1 MDKQTITEDE
11 KGYFYS
17 LLYQY
22 PVIRVNTRHRPE
34 SNISIYQ
41 KFLRMIRW
49 VFYTSIYIIA
59 FLFSIDTNAQDP
71 LKIGQWQSHYA
82 YQLGTFVAQSPTH
95 VFYGN
100 NQGMLK
106 IEKEAREIERL
117 STVDGLSESG
127 MGIIKYDPFNELLVA
142 TYFNGNIDFIFED
155 GNIDNLP
162 FIATSI
168 FLGDKTI
175 NDILIE
181 TDTTAYISMG
191 FGLKILNIRDQEF
204 GDETRAGIPF
214 TQTAVY
220 NNQLYA
226 ATEEGIYRVPLDGSK
241 NIQDFNSW
249 THLAGI
255 DGFPEDYS
263 TRNIARYEDKLYFNI
278 NDTIFRYDEN
288 NLRSLWFSEN
298 FSTTYMTT
306 EGPHLLV
313 GVSCRN
319 AATGSS
325 CNGRALFFDDRT
337 LVKSITSESGC
348 INRPTYGVEDAQG
361 RVFFADQWDRYR
373 MTENGEDI
381 CNTFVVNS
389 PFNILA
395 GQLVLSDE
403 ELWVAPEVVLPQLA
417 FNDRGFYSFIEGTW
431 KNYNVA
437 AYPDLNDVKAIYRVA
452 VSPDKKEVYFGTRWN
467 NGLIKLDRETDEI
480 TVFSND
486 EAKLKPSADAS
497 RTRVTGLAY
506 DEQNILWIGNHTE
519 AAKGLIALKP
529 DGEFTD
535 DFLSL
540 PSRSIRQILVDNEGY
555 LWIAT
560 DNLGVLVYDYAGT
573 VDDPGDDRIRTIN
586 ANNSV
591 LPDNS
596 VICLEQDLDGG
607 IWVGTRNGAVVFECQ
622 GDPLNTACQGSHP
635 RVTVNNIPA
644 LLLDE
649 TVVNTIAV
657 DAANR
662 KWFGTRS
669 GIFVQSPDGSE
680 RLATFDKDNSPIF
693 DNIINDIAINQN
705 TGLAYIAT
713 GKGIISL
720 QTDAAGVSQNHN
732 SNITAFPNPV
742 RPDYDG
748 PIAIKGF
755 ARDSDIKITDI
766 SGRLVYE
773 TTALG
778 GQAIWDGRDY
788 NGRKA
793 NSGVYLVYATRTS
806 NRNVPTAVVTK
817 ILLMN

>member
-1 MDKQTITEDE
+1 
-11 KGYFYS
+11 
-17 LLYQY
+17 
-22 PVIRVNTRHRPE
+22 
-34 SNISIYQ
+34 
-41 KFLRMIRW
+41 MIRW
-49 VFYTSIYIIA
+49 VLYISVFIISS
-59 FLFSIDTNAQDP
+59 LFSICSNAQGP

-82 YQLGTFVAQSPTH
+82 YQFGTFVTQSPSH

-106 IEKEAREIERL
+106 IDKESSEIERL
-117 STVDGLSESG
+117 STVNGLSESG

-142 TYFNGNIDFIFED
+142 TYFNGNIDFLSENGD
-155 GNIDNLP
+155 LDNLP

-168 FLGDKTI
+168 FLGDKSI

-181 TDTTAYISMG
+181 TDTTAYLSMG
-191 FGLKILNIRDQEF
+191 FGLKVLNIRDQEF
-204 GDETRAGIPF
+204 GDETRAGLPF
-214 TQTAVY
+214 NQVAVW
-220 NNQLYA
+220 NNDLYA
-226 ATEEGIYRVPLDGSK
+226 ATEEGIYRITLDGSK

-255 DGFPEDYS
+255 NGFPQDY
-263 TRNIARYEDKLYFNI
+263 TTQVIAKYKDHLYFDI
-278 NDTIFRYDEN
+278 NDTIIQYDGN
-288 NLRSLWFSEN
+288 SLRSLWVSEDFSP
-298 FSTTYMTT
+298 TYMTT
-306 EGPHLLV
+306 GGPHLLV
-313 GVSCRN
+313 GMSCLNQANGR
-319 AATGSS
+319 S
-325 CNGRALFFDDRT
+325 CNGRALFFNEET
-337 LVKSITSESGC
+337 LVKSINSSSGC
-348 INRPTYGVEDAQG
+348 INRPVYGVEDAQG
-361 RVFFADQWDRYR
+361 RVFFADNWDGYR
-373 MTENGEDI
+373 LTEVGVDD

-389 PFNILA
+389 PFNFRA

-403 ELWVAPEVVLPQLA
+403 ELWVAPEVVVPALA
-417 FNDRGFYSFIEGTW
+417 FNDRGFYNYIEGTW
-431 KNYNVA
+431 NNYNVGN
-437 AYPDLNDVKAIYRVA
+437 YSSLSGVKAIYRIA
-452 VSPDKKEVYFGTRWN
+452 VSSDKKEVFFGTRWN
-467 NGLIKLDRETDEI
+467 NGLLKLNRETDEI

-486 EAKLKPSADAS
+486 EAKLKPSGDAA

-506 DEQNILWIGNHTE
+506 DEQNVLWIGNHTV

-535 DFLSL
+535 NFLSL
-540 PSRSIRQILVDNEGY
+540 PSRSIRQILVDDEGY

-560 DNLGVLVYDYAGT
+560 DNLGVFVYDYGGT
-573 VDDPGDDRIRTIN
+573 VDDPGDDTIRSIN
-586 ANNSV
+586 TNNSV

-596 VICLEQDLDGG
+596 VICLAQDLDGG
-607 IWVGTRNGAVVFECQ
+607 VWVGTRNGAVIFECQ
-622 GDPLNTACQGSHP
+622 GDPLNSGCRGSHP
-635 RVTVNNIPA
+635 RVVVNDIPA

-649 TVVNTIAV
+649 TIVNTIAV

-705 TGLAYIAT
+705 TGLVYVAT

-720 QTDAAGVSQNHN
+720 KTDAAGISQNH
-732 SNITAFPNPV
+732 SSKITVFPNPV

-755 ARDSDIKITDI
+755 ARDSNIKITDI

-788 NGRKA
+788 KGRKA

-806 NRNVPTAVVTK
+806 NRDVPTAVVTK
-817 ILLMN
+817 ILVMN

>member
-1 MDKQTITEDE
+1 MIKWVLSASI
-11 KGYFYS
+11 FIILS
-17 LLYQY
+17 LLSVSSTAQ
-22 PVIRVNTRHRPE
+22 E
-34 SNISIYQ
+34 S
-41 KFLRMIRW
+41 
-49 VFYTSIYIIA
+49 
-59 FLFSIDTNAQDP
+59 

-82 YQLGTFVAQSPTH
+82 YQFGTFVAQSSTH

-106 IEKEAREIERL
+106 IEKESREIERL

-142 TYFNGNIDFIFED
+142 TYFNGNIDFIHENGD
-155 GNIDNLP
+155 LDNLP

-168 FLGDKTI
+168 FLGDKSI

-181 TDTTAYISMG
+181 TDTTAYLSMG

-214 TQTAVY
+214 SQTAVL
-220 NNQLYA
+220 NNHLYA
-226 ATEEGIYRVPLDGSK
+226 ATEEGIYKITLDGSK

-249 THLAGI
+249 THLAGTG
-255 DGFPEDYS
+255 DFPIDYS
-263 TRNIARYEDKLYFNI
+263 TNNIARYKEELYFDI

-288 NLRSLWFSEN
+288 RLTRLYYAENL
-298 FSTTYMTT
+298 TPTYMTT

-313 GVSCRN
+313 GMSCFN
-319 AATGSS
+319 ENTGRS
-325 CNGRALFFDDRT
+325 CNGRALFFNEEA
-337 LVKSITSESGC
+337 LVKNIASNSGC

-361 RVFFADQWDRYR
+361 RVFYADEWDRFR
-373 MTENGEDI
+373 LSEVGENNCDVFTI
-381 CNTFVVNS
+381 NS
-389 PFNILA
+389 PFNLLT
-395 GQLVLSDE
+395 GQLVLNDE
-403 ELWVAPEVVLPQLA
+403 ELWVAPEVLIPQVA
-417 FNDRGFYSFIEGTW
+417 FNDRGFYSYIEGTW
-431 KNYNVA
+431 KNYNVSN
-437 AYPDLNDVKAIYRVA
+437 YSSLNGVKGIYRVA
-452 VSPDKKEVYFGTRWN
+452 VSPDKNEVFFGTRWN
-467 NGLIKLDRETDEI
+467 NGLIKLNRELDEI

-486 EAKLKPSADAS
+486 EAKLKPSADEA

-535 DFLSL
+535 NFKSL

-560 DNLGVLVYDYAGT
+560 DNLGVIVYDYAGT
-573 VDDPGDDRIRTIN
+573 IDDPEDDQIRPIN
-586 ANNSV
+586 VSNSV

-622 GDPLNTACQGSHP
+622 GDPLNPDCRGSHP
-635 RVTVNNIPA
+635 RVVVNDIPA

-649 TVVNTIAV
+649 TIVNTIAI

-669 GIFVQSPDGSE
+669 GVFVQSPDGSE

-705 TGLAYIAT
+705 TGLVYIAT

-720 QTDAAGVSQNHN
+720 KTDAAGINQNHG
-732 SNITAFPNPV
+732 SEITVFPNPV

-788 NGRKA
+788 RGRKA

-806 NRNVPTAVVTK
+806 NRDVPTAVVTK

>member
-1 MDKQTITEDE
+1 
-11 KGYFYS
+11 
-17 LLYQY
+17 
-22 PVIRVNTRHRPE
+22 
-34 SNISIYQ
+34 
-41 KFLRMIRW
+41 MIRW
-49 VFYTSIYIIA
+49 VLYISVFVISC
-59 FLFSIDTNAQDP
+59 LLSYSVDAQAP

-82 YQLGTFVAQSPTH
+82 YQFGTFVAQSPSH

-100 NQGMLK
+100 TQGMLK
-106 IEKEAREIERL
+106 IDKESNEIERL
-117 STVDGLSESG
+117 STVNGLSESG
-127 MGIIKYDPFNELLVA
+127 MGIIKYDPFNELLVT
-142 TYFNGNIDFIFED
+142 TYFNGNIDFIDED
-155 GNIDNLP
+155 GGLDNLP

-181 TDTTAYISMG
+181 TDTTAYLSMG

-204 GDETRAGIPF
+204 GDETRAGLPF
-214 TQTAVY
+214 SQVAVW
-220 NNQLYA
+220 NDHLYA
-226 ATEEGIYRVPLDGSK
+226 ATEEGIYQIILDGSK
-241 NIQDFNSW
+241 NIQDFNAW

-255 DGFPEDYS
+255 NGFPEDYA
-263 TRNIARYEDKLYFNI
+263 THVIARYKGDLYFDIDNALYK
-278 NDTIFRYDEN
+278 YDGN
-288 NLRSLWFSEN
+288 SLRSLWRDDSFSA
-298 FSTTYMTT
+298 TYMTT

-313 GVSCRN
+313 GMSCN
-319 AATGSS
+319 NPISGNS
-325 CNGRALFFDDRT
+325 CNGKALFFNEET
-337 LVKSITSESGC
+337 LVKNINSNTGC

-361 RVFFADQWDRYR
+361 RVFFADKWDRYR
-373 MTENGEDI
+373 FTELGDDS
-381 CNTFVVNS
+381 CNPFTVNS
-389 PFNILA
+389 PFNLLA
-395 GQLVLSDE
+395 GQLVLDDD
-403 ELWVAPEVVLPQLA
+403 ELWVAPEVILPTLA
-417 FNDRGFYSFIEGTW
+417 FNDRGFYSYIEGSW
-431 KNYNVA
+431 KNYNVSN
-437 AYPDLNDVKAIYRVA
+437 YPDLAGIKAIYRIA
-452 VSPDKKEVYFGTRWN
+452 VSPDKKEVFFGTRWT
-467 NGLIKLDRETDEI
+467 NGLLKLNRETDEI
-480 TVFSND
+480 TVFSNE
-486 EAKLKPSADAS
+486 EAKLKPSADAARS
-497 RTRVTGLAY
+497 RVTALAY

-519 AAKGLIALKP
+519 ASKGLIALKP

-535 DFLSL
+535 NFISL

-555 LWIAT
+555 LWIAS
-560 DNLGVLVYDYAGT
+560 DNLGVFVYDYKGT
-573 VDDPGDDRIRTIN
+573 VDDPSDDEIRHIN
-586 ANNSV
+586 TNNSV
-591 LPDNS
+591 LPSNDI
-596 VICLEQDLDGG
+596 ICLEQDLDGG
-607 IWVGTRNGAVVFECQ
+607 VWVGTRNGAVVFECQ
-622 GDPLNTACQGSHP
+622 GDPLNSNCRGSHP
-635 RVTVNNIPA
+635 RVIVNDIPA

-649 TVVNTIAV
+649 TIVNTIAV

-693 DNIINDIAINQN
+693 DNIINDIAINQE
-705 TGLAYIAT
+705 TGLVFIAT

-720 QTDAAGVSQNHN
+720 RTDASGIDQNHS

-766 SGRLVYE
+766 TGRLIYE

-806 NRNVPTAVVTK
+806 NRDTPTAIVTK

>member
-1 MDKQTITEDE
+1 MIKWVLSASI
-11 KGYFYS
+11 FIISS
-17 LLYQY
+17 LLC
-22 PVIRVNTRHRPE
+22 
-34 SNISIYQ
+34 IS
-41 KFLRMIRW
+41 
-49 VFYTSIYIIA
+49 S
-59 FLFSIDTNAQDP
+59 NAQES

-82 YQLGTFVAQSPTH
+82 YQFGTFVAQSPTH

-100 NQGMLK
+100 TQGMLK
-106 IEKEAREIERL
+106 IEKESREIERL

-142 TYFNGNIDFIFED
+142 TYFNGNIDFIHED
-155 GNIDNLP
+155 GGLDNLP

-181 TDTTAYISMG
+181 TDTTAYLSMG
-191 FGLKILNIRDQEF
+191 FGLKVLNIRDQEF

-214 TQTAVY
+214 NQTAVL
-220 NNQLYA
+220 NNHLYA
-226 ATEEGIYRVPLDGSK
+226 ATEEGIYKITLDGSK

-249 THLAGI
+249 THLAGTG
-255 DGFPEDYS
+255 GFPLDYS
-263 TRNIARYEDKLYFNI
+263 TNNIARYKDELYFDI
-278 NDTIFRYDEN
+278 NDNIFRYDEN
-288 NLRSLWFSEN
+288 SLTSLFYDEDL
-298 FSTTYMTT
+298 TPIYMTT

-313 GVSCRN
+313 GMSCFN
-319 AATGSS
+319 EDTGRS
-325 CNGRALFFDDRT
+325 CNGRALFFNEET
-337 LVKSITSESGC
+337 LVKNLSSNSDC
-348 INRPTYGVEDAQG
+348 INRPTYGVEDAQE
-361 RVFFADQWDRYR
+361 RVFFADEWDGFRL
-373 MTENGEDI
+373 TELGENN
-381 CNTFVVNS
+381 CNKFNVNS
-389 PFNILA
+389 PFNLLA
-395 GQLVLSDE
+395 SQLVLSDE
-403 ELWVAPEVVLPQLA
+403 ELWVAPEVLIPQLA
-417 FNDRGFYSFIEGTW
+417 FNDRGFYSYIEGTW
-431 KNYNVA
+431 KNYNVSN
-437 AYPDLNDVKAIYRVA
+437 YSSLNGVKGIYRVA
-452 VSPDKKEVYFGTRWN
+452 VSPDKNEVFFGTRWD
-467 NGLIKLDRETDEI
+467 NGLFKLNRETDEI
-480 TVFSND
+480 TVFSNE
-486 EAKLKPSADAS
+486 EAKLKPSADAA

-560 DNLGVLVYDYAGT
+560 DNLGVVVYDYAGT
-573 VDDPGDDRIRTIN
+573 IDDPGDDNIRSIN
-586 ANNSV
+586 VSNSV

-607 IWVGTRNGAVVFECQ
+607 IWVGTRNGSVVFECQ
-622 GDPLNTACQGSHP
+622 GDPLNSGCTGSHP
-635 RVTVNNIPA
+635 RVVVNDIPA

-649 TVVNTIAV
+649 TIVNTIAV

-705 TGLAYIAT
+705 TGLVYIAT
-713 GKGIISL
+713 GKGIISFK
-720 QTDAAGVSQNHN
+720 TDAAGINQNH
-732 SNITAFPNPV
+732 SSKITVFPNPV

-788 NGRKA
+788 RGRKA

-806 NRNVPTAVVTK
+806 NRDVPTAVVTK

>member
-1 MDKQTITEDE
+1 
-11 KGYFYS
+11 
-17 LLYQY
+17 
-22 PVIRVNTRHRPE
+22 
-34 SNISIYQ
+34 
-41 KFLRMIRW
+41 MIRW
-49 VFYTSIYIIA
+49 VLYASIFIISS
-59 FLFSIDTNAQDP
+59 LLSIGSNAQKP

-82 YQLGTFVAQSPTH
+82 YQFGTFVAQSPTH
-95 VFYGN
+95 IFYGN
-100 NQGMLK
+100 TQGMLK
-106 IEKEAREIERL
+106 IEKESREIERL
-117 STVDGLSESG
+117 STVSGLSESG

-142 TYFNGNIDFIFED
+142 TYFNGNIDFIHED
-155 GNIDNLP
+155 GGLDNLP

-168 FLGDKTI
+168 FLGDKSI

-181 TDTTAYISMG
+181 TDSTAYLSMG
-191 FGLKILNIRDQEF
+191 FGLKTLNIRDQEF

-214 TQTAVY
+214 NQTAVF
-220 NNQLYA
+220 NNHLYA
-226 ATEEGIYRVPLDGSK
+226 ATEEGIYRITLDGSK

-249 THLAGI
+249 THLAGAG
-255 DGFPEDYS
+255 GFPLDYS
-263 TRNIARYEDKLYFNI
+263 TNNIARYKNELYFDI
-278 NDTIFRYDEN
+278 NDTIFRYDET
-288 NLRSLWFSEN
+288 NLTNLYFSEN
-298 FSTTYMTT
+298 LTPTYMTT

-313 GVSCRN
+313 GMSCFNESTNR
-319 AATGSS
+319 T
-325 CNGRALFFDDRT
+325 CNGSALFFNEET
-337 LVKSITSESGC
+337 LIKTISSNSGC

-361 RVFFADQWDRYR
+361 RVFFADAWDGFRL
-373 MTENGEDI
+373 TEIGEND
-381 CNTFVVNS
+381 CNTFRVNS
-389 PFNILA
+389 PAHLLA
-395 GQLVLSDE
+395 NQLVLNGE
-403 ELWVAPEVVLPQLA
+403 ELWVVPEVLIPQLA
-417 FNDRGFYSFIEGTW
+417 FNDRGFYSYIEGVW
-431 KNYNVA
+431 KNYNTFNYA
-437 AYPDLNDVKAIYRVA
+437 NLNDVKGIYRVA
-452 VSPDKKEVYFGTRWN
+452 VSPDNSEVFFGTRWN
-467 NGLIKLDRETDEI
+467 NGLFKLNRETDEI

-486 EAKLKPSADAS
+486 EAKLKPSADAT

-535 DFLSL
+535 NFLSL

-560 DNLGVLVYDYAGT
+560 DNLGVVVYDYAGT
-573 VDDPGDDRIRTIN
+573 VDDPGDDNFRSITT
-586 ANNSV
+586 NNSV
-591 LPDNS
+591 LPSND

-622 GDPLNTACQGSHP
+622 GDPLNSDCRGSHP
-635 RVTVNNIPA
+635 RVVVNDIPA

-649 TVVNTIAV
+649 TIVNTIAV

-669 GIFVQSPDGSE
+669 GLFVQSPDGSE

-705 TGLAYIAT
+705 TGLVYIST

-720 QTDAAGVSQNHN
+720 RTDAAGINQNH
-732 SNITAFPNPV
+732 SSKITVFPNPV

-748 PIAIKGF
+748 PIALKGF
-755 ARDSDIKITDI
+755 ARDADIKITDI

-788 NGRKA
+788 NGRRA

-806 NRNVPTAVVTK
+806 NRDVPSAVVTK